1 MQINTGYDKK
11 DVIIVIMFLL
21 TLNETNGRTV
31 VMRLDDKEMGFVD
44 GAVTPDLEDKDPKVR
59 IGAIEKIKQQE
70 FPDQV
75 ILEKVA
81 MGNCNQ
87 GDRLDDRYWEVRV
100 AAVGG
105 LDKTSA
111 LNVVREKDGH
121 FQVRDAAKARMDEL
135 RAAVEMVQK
144 VQKVKIR
151 QWQYSRRKLKKT

>member
-1 MQINTGYDKK
+1 
-11 DVIIVIMFLL
+11 MFLL
-21 TLNETNGRTV
+21 TLNETNGR
-31 VMRLDDKEMGFVD
+31 VMIMGTDLNFNDKSKFS
-44 GAVTPDLEDKDPKVR
+44 VTPDLEDKDPKVR

-144 VQKVKIR
+144 VQKVK
-151 QWQYSRRKLKKT
+151 QQVKQGLKR

>member
-21 TLNETNGRTV
+21 TLNETNGR
-31 VMRLDDKEMGFVD
+31 VMIMGTDLNFNDKSKFS
-44 GAVTPDLEDKDPKVR
+44 VTPDLEDKDPKVR

-144 VQKVKIR
+144 VQKVKQQVKQGPKR
-151 QWQYSRRKLKKT
+151 